1 MERESE
7 EPEGTDGMVTG
18 GETVIGDNV
27 VASIVGMATKE
38 VEGVAGLGKSSIR
51 RALTEHLG
59 RHTEKAKLGVGV
71 EVGKEEAVIDIT
83 LDVIYGYNIPN
94 IVTKVREKVAARLLD
109 ITGLVAKEINI
120 NIASIELPNEKK
132 PAKEK

>member
-1 MERESE
+1 MERASE
-7 EPEGTDGMVTG
+7 EPEGTKEIVTG

-59 RHTEKAKLGVGV
+59 RTTEKAKLGVGV
-71 EVGKEEAVIDIT
+71 EVGKEEAVVDIT
-83 LDVIYGYNIPN
+83 LDVIYGYNIPK
-94 IVTKVREKVAARLLD
+94 IVDKVREKVAARLLD

-120 NIASIELPNEKK
+120 NIASIELPHEKK